1 MCGIA
6 GYTHIS
12 HNLPDGVL
20 FAALRGLVHRG
31 PDRQEGYRTP
41 HISLGA
47 TRLRIIDIE
56 HGDQP
61 MHSADGAW
69 TIVFNGEI
77 FNHQLLRAELIERG
91 HRFRTECDTEVVL
104 EAYREWGAA
113 SFRRL
118 RGMFAIGLWNEPERR
133 LVLARDPSGIK
144 PLYYRQHGGELFF
157 GSELKCFFVHPEVP
171 RQMDVDGMNL
181 FLRLNYIP
189 APYTLIEGITKLRP
203 GHVLEWHDRQIA
215 IREFSNRGE
224 QPERVPRNLAE
235 ASEEL
240 DELLKQSVSEQLVA
254 EVPVG
259 VWLSGGIDSSTITH
273 YASML
278 SSRQLKTFS
287 ITFQGKSFDES
298 AYIHQVAKH
307 YGTDHTELDLSSNSD
322 LVDVITDLSY
332 YSDEP
337 SADAGALPV
346 WYLAKLC
353 RRDVTVVLSGEGADE
368 LFGGYVTYQADRYRR
383 MISGIPRPLLRTAS
397 RCASWLRASDEKIGR
412 EYKIKRFLE
421 GSTLSAEEAH
431 IYWNGTFGKDEKHRI
446 FRFANPSAVTC
457 LLKNIRQD
465 RSLSRFL
472 DFDFEYPL
480 ADSLLYKVDRM
491 SMAHSIEAR
500 PPFLDQ
506 RIVNFAQ
513 SLPEDFKIR
522 GSKTKVVLR
531 ELMRNRL
538 PGDVLHRSK
547 VGFDIPVH
555 EWFRGVLRPLLLDTL
570 SHDALKQSGLFTPSA
585 VQQLID
591 EHMSRKTN
599 WGYHLWGLMTV
610 MLWMKRWNVEA
621 PTGAIETIERQRP
634 LRSRLREAVLSYLRP
649 VS

>member
-6 GYTHIS
+6 GYTHVS
-12 HNLPDGVL
+12 YDLPEGVL
-20 FAALRGLVHRG
+20 DSALRGLVHRG
-31 PDRQEGYRTP
+31 PDRQEGYCTP

-47 TRLRIIDIE
+47 TRLRIVDIE

-77 FNHQLLRAELIERG
+77 YNHRTLRAELMDLG
-91 HRFRTECDTEVVL
+91 HDFRTQCDTEVVL
-104 EAYREWGAA
+104 EGYLRWGKDC
-113 SFRRL
+113 FRRL
-118 RGMFAIGLWNEPERR
+118 RGMFAVALWNERERR
-133 LVLARDPSGIK
+133 LVLARDVMGIK
-144 PLYYRQHGGELFF
+144 PLYYRQHHGELFF
-157 GSELKCFFVHPEVP
+157 GSELKCFFVHPGVP
-171 RQMDVDGMNL
+171 RQIDVDGLNC
-181 FLRLNYIP
+181 FLRLNYVP

-203 GHVLEWHDRQIA
+203 GHMLEWHNRQIVLQ
-215 IREFSNRGE
+215 EFAKRRE
-224 QPERVPRNLAE
+224 QPERAPRNLNDAC
-235 ASEEL
+235 EEL
-240 DELLKQSVSEQLVA
+240 DELLKLAVSEQLVA

-259 VWLSGGIDSSTITH
+259 VWLSGGVDSSTITH

-278 SSRQLKTFS
+278 STRKLKTFS
-287 ITFQGKSFDES
+287 ITFHGRSFDES
-298 AYIHQVAKH
+298 KHIQSVARH
-307 YGTDHTELDLSSNSD
+307 YGTDHTELDLSANAD
-322 LVDVITDLSY
+322 LAEVIAELSY

-346 WYLAKLC
+346 WYLSKLC
-353 RRDVTVVLSGEGADE
+353 SRDVTVVLSGEGADE

-383 MISGIPRPLLRTAS
+383 LISGFPRPLLRAVS
-397 RCASWLRASDEKIGR
+397 RCASWLPASDEKIGR

-431 IYWNGTFGKDEKHRI
+431 IYWNGTFSEAEKVRI
-446 FRFANPSAVTC
+446 FRFASPAAVAG
-457 LLKNIRQD
+457 LLRQMPHD
-465 RSLSRFL
+465 GSLGRFL
-472 DFDFEYPL
+472 DFDLEYPL

-491 SMAHSIEAR
+491 CMAHSIEAR

-506 RIVNFAQ
+506 RIVDFAQ
-513 SLPEDFKIR
+513 SLPEQFKIR

-531 ELMRNRL
+531 ALMKGRL
-538 PGDVLHRSK
+538 PDEVLHRPK

-570 SHDALKQSGLFTPSA
+570 SHEALNQSGLFTPSA

-610 MLWMKRWNVEA
+610 MLWMKRWKVEA
-621 PTGAIETIERQRP
+621 PTGAIEAQLLR
-634 LRSRLREAVLSYLRP
+634 RSRLREAVLSRLRP
-649 VS
+649 AS